1 MLFKKLRSITESK
14 STKGILYMLAA
25 VALIGVMNASA
36 KVTTND
42 HNPIEIIFY
51 RSVIGLVIIFIWLS
65 FHKNIHRLKTEKP
78 LLHISR
84 ALVGTTGM
92 FFMYWAYALLPMT
105 DVSALLLTSSLFVGI
120 LSGPVLREN
129 VGPWRWGAIIIGLI
143 GAVIVA
149 NPTGELF
156 NAKGVIAALLAAL
169 SGACVSIFLRSMG
182 KTEEPITTTF
192 YVALTGVGLTSL
204 YMIFYGHRP
213 TENSIIPL
221 LILSLAGTLSLIF
234 KARAYQLSE
243 ASLLSPCH
251 YTSVLWALL
260 FGFII
265 FSDVPTPMV
274 LLGSFIIILSNAI
287 IVWREHILKHQKSDV
302 QKLDDIP

>member
-1 MLFKKLRSITESK
+1 
-14 STKGILYMLAA
+14 MLAA

-36 KVTTND
+36 KITSDN
-42 HNPIEIIFY
+42 HSPIEIIFY
-51 RSVIGLVIIFIWLS
+51 RSAIGLIIIFIWLS
-65 FHKNIHRLKTEKP
+65 LHKNMHRLKTEKP

-92 FFMYWAYALLPMT
+92 FFMYGAYALLPMA

-120 LSGPVLREN
+120 LSGPVLREK

-156 NAKGVIAALLAAL
+156 NARGVIAALLAAL

-192 YVALTGVGLTSL
+192 YVALTGLALTSL
-204 YMIFYGHRP
+204 YMIFNGHLP
-213 TENSIIPL
+213 TKDSIIPL
-221 LILSLAGTLSLIF
+221 LILSFAGTLSLVF

-260 FGFII
+260 FGFIL

-274 LLGSFIIILSNAI
+274 LLGSLIIILSNAI
-287 IVWREHILKHQKSDV
+287 ILWHEQGQKHKKAEIK
-302 QKLDDIP
+302 KLDDLG